1 MSENDMLRFLSKYID
16 VRDVNSIAYLALNYK
31 TYSLLYFLKLF
42 GLPYYKKYFLILTLN
57 DYSRVSKSM
66 AYNDKNVMKK
76 AVQVFDDTREERF
89 HRKK

>member
-57 DYSRVSKSM
+57 DYSRVSKSI

-76 AVQVFDDTREERF
+76 AVQVFNDTRE
-89 HRKK
+89 KKKKKKK